1 MPIKLLFFFIK
12 NTIFLLEKK
21 ITNKKKKSGFV
32 KTCDEYVHKKIA
44 VRKSRVQ
51 VGQFVGERIDI
62 DRMNKFDAF
71 PQQIRFTNQ

>member
-1 MPIKLLFFFIK
+1 M
-12 NTIFLLEKK
+12 
-21 ITNKKKKSGFV
+21 

-62 DRMNKFDAF
+62 DGMDKFDAF